1 MLFCRDSHDDFG
13 FRLAQDVPEF
23 SIISS
28 DLHKVKIKCKF
39 IGLLGF
45 FHFACICKLV
55 NKGSR

>member
-23 SIISS
+23 SIIPR
-28 DLHKVKIKCKF
+28 DLHQVEIKCKF
-39 IGLLGF
+39 IGLLSF
-45 FHFACICKLV
+45 FHSAYICKLV